1 MSKIMKGALGL
12 FLFLIPVSVF
22 SQTDTWAQR
31 DSIKGPP
38 KSACV
43 AFTAYTSGFVGGGF
57 DLFEYKRS
65 FYRYDPAVDDWDQ
78 LSSLGDT
85 TGSGLERSSAVA
97 FSINNMGYVGLG
109 QGLNPFFDD
118 FWQYDPATDSWTQ
131 VADFGGTARTMA
143 VGFAIDTAGY
153 VGTGADANGFK
164 NDFWRYSPATNTWY
178 PIAAFPGSPR
188 RLAVGIAVGN
198 VGYVGTGDDGTF
210 KKDFWKYTPT
220 TNNWSPIADFGGT
233 ARYGAT
239 GFSRYPSLFVG
250 TGYDNTLN
258 YKNDLWEFNFW
269 SGTWISRASFPSTP
283 RSNAIGFT
291 IGQSGFIGGGF
302 DGDPKDDFYEYFI
315 PLSTNF
321 NEPGTTEFTLFPNPA
336 NQQVEIKTTSEFEIQ
351 QVSIYNVQGKRVIS
365 MAVSANH
372 QSSVVIPVYTFETGM
387 YICEVTDKNGMVYCQ
402 KFDVAR

>member
-1 MSKIMKGALGL
+1 MKMKKIIAGIL
-12 FLFLIPVSVF
+12 FFCFPVFVF
-22 SQTDTWAQR
+22 AQTNTWAQR

-57 DLFEYKRS
+57 DQFEYKRS
-65 FYRYDPAVDDWDQ
+65 FYRYDPAFDDWDQ

-118 FWQYDPATDSWTQ
+118 FWRYDPATDSWTQ

-153 VGTGADANGFK
+153 VGTGVDANGMK
-164 NDFWRYSPATNTWY
+164 KDFWRYSAVNNTWTQI
-178 PIAAFPGSPR
+178 PDFPGTAR

-198 VGYVGTGDDGTF
+198 LGYVGTGDDGTF
-210 KKDFWKYTPT
+210 KKDFWRYSPAANTWT
-220 TNNWSPIADFGGT
+220 PIADFAGT

-258 YKNDLWEFNFW
+258 YKNDIWEFNFW
-269 SGTWISRASFPSTP
+269 SGAWVQRASFPGTP

-315 PLSTNF
+315 PLSTDFDETEKIDF
-321 NEPGTTEFTLFPNPA
+321 NLFPNPA
-336 NQQVEIKTTSEFEIQ
+336 NTQIEINNNGNFEMQEIL
-351 QVSIYNVQGKRVIS
+351 VYDMNGKCLYHAPVLQNYRLSYI
-365 MAVSANH
+365 
-372 QSSVVIPVYTFETGM
+372 IPVHGFETGM
-387 YICEVTDKNGMVYCQ
+387 YICEVMDKTGMVYQQ
-402 KFDVAR
+402 KFKVLR